1 LALLPESA
9 ATLTLLLDLQP
20 CDAVLS
26 PSHHRCAFSSTIQ
39 QLLYRYHCIS
49 TAAPTARVPLHP
61 SATATM
67 ATFSDASPVPG
78 SLDIPKPNHQEYS
91 YRLPTPPRII
101 IPPPTLSSVMPEL
114 ALGPVPAED
123 VDMSFLRDLALDDIV
138 QKNTL
143 LEWVYEHR
151 RQAQIILPWLYLG
164 PMLAARDKAFLTR
177 EGITMVLGI
186 RARQQSMNGALRIAS
201 EVCEEVNT
209 VEAPTYQSL
218 IGQFANVTRGI
229 NAHVA
234 RVRQM
239 AIQQTG
245 QPSLGKVLIFC
256 ESGNDMS
263 AAVTVAYLMETLSDF
278 DYIKAM
284 QVCQAQRFCANF
296 DDTSKHTLRAYW
308 DIIQARRAV
317 ATFNTQTNGTN
328 LVANKG
334 ATSLQPSFASKA
346 KRTIDETHDDDD
358 VDMGGDVDF
367 SDALRFQGRDTTPF
381 QDHHRMHN
389 ARDV

>member
-1 LALLPESA
+1 
-9 ATLTLLLDLQP
+9 
-20 CDAVLS
+20 
-26 PSHHRCAFSSTIQ
+26 
-39 QLLYRYHCIS
+39 
-49 TAAPTARVPLHP
+49 
-61 SATATM
+61 M
-67 ATFSDASPVPG
+67 ATFSNASPVPG

-101 IPPPTLSSVMPEL
+101 IPPPTLSSAMPEL

-234 RVRQM
+234 RVRQV

-263 AAVTVAYLMETLSDF
+263 AAVTVAYLMETLGDF

-328 LVANKG
+328 LVAKKG

-346 KRTIDETHDDDD
+346 KRTIEETHDDDD